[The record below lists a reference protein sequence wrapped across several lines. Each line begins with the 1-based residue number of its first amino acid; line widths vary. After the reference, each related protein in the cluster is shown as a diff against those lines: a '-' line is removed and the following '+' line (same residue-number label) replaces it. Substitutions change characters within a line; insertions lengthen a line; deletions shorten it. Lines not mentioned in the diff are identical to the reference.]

1 MFPMNFC
8 ESRNISSSFDLALVI
23 LKWEM
28 EHYWTLYNVNWDN
41 VHRFRSTK
49 DFFQLKMGLK
59 IRSV

>member
-8 ESRNISSSFDLALVI
+8 DSRNISSSVDLALVI

-49 DFFQLKMGLK
+49 DFFQLKWA
-59 IRSV
+59 

>member
-8 ESRNISSSFDLALVI
+8 ESRNISSSVDLALVI

-41 VHRFRSTK
+41 DLDPLKT
-49 DFFQLKMGLK
+49 FFNLKWA
-59 IRSV
+59 